1 MDIQFD
7 ELKELDLPEVKE
19 IYDWYIKNTTAT
31 FHTEPIT
38 TEQLKEFIYIHHSLY
53 RSYLIHANNKIAGY
67 CFITNYKKRQAYDR
81 TAELTIYLS
90 PGSRNKGIGKMALM
104 HLEKM
109 AAEAGLRNL
118 LGVISGD
125 NQNSIALFEKAGY
138 TKCAH
143 YKNVGEKFNKLLDVV
158 SFQKEI

>member
-1 MDIQFD
+1 
-7 ELKELDLPEVKE
+7 
-19 IYDWYIKNTTAT
+19 
-31 FHTEPIT
+31 
-38 TEQLKEFIYIHHSLY
+38 
-53 RSYLIHANNKIAGY
+53 
-67 CFITNYKKRQAYDR
+67 
-81 TAELTIYLS
+81 
-90 PGSRNKGIGKMALM
+90 MALM

>member
-1 MDIQFD
+1 MDIQFE
-7 ELKELDLPEVKE
+7 ELKEVDLPEVKE

-38 TEQLKEFIYIHHSLY
+38 TEQLKEFIYIHHPLY
-53 RSYLIHANNKIAGY
+53 RSYLIYANNKIAGY